1 MRELTVFN
9 TMTREKS
16 VFQPVKEGE
25 VSIYVCGV
33 TPYNHPHIGN
43 ARPFVTWDTIRR
55 YLSHV
60 GYKVTYIQNFTDVD
74 DKIINTSNGEGVAWN
89 VISDR
94 YIDAYYDVMD
104 ALHVRR
110 ADVYPRV
117 STHMEEIIAMITTLI
132 DNGYAYAV
140 DGDVYYRVEKFEH
153 YGKLSGRTLDDM
165 EAGAR
170 VDVDDRKENPMDFAL
185 WKAAKPGEPFWESP
199 WGQGR
204 PGWHIE
210 CSAMSQKYLGEE
222 FDFHGGGSDLIF
234 PHHENEIAQS
244 EGCSEH
250 HPAVRYWVHN
260 GFITI
265 NQEKMSKSL
274 NNFFLV
280 KDILEQYSADALRFF
295 LLSTHYRSPLDFSDE
310 RLDEATKA
318 IERFQTVIDNLLYL
332 ESRPEGLCELEAA
345 ELLKNARNY
354 EEEFEAAMSDDFNT
368 ALATAPIYG
377 LAKEINIYY
386 QSVQSCDGTVCHST
400 IGEVKEI
407 FKMMLDILGLLEE
420 GWKGQETSNEEYN
433 QLMEVI
439 LNIRQCA
446 REQKQWGIADS
457 IRDELANIGIII
469 EDSPQGARWK
479 KREL

>member
-117 STHMEEIIAMITTLI
+117 STHMEEIISMITTLI

-354 EEEFEAAMSDDFNT
+354 KEEFETAMSDDFNT

-386 QSVQSCDGTVCHST
+386 QSFQSCDGTVCHST

-457 IRDELANIGIII
+457 IRDELANIGIVI

>member
-60 GYKVTYIQNFTDVD
+60 GYKVTYVQNFTDVD

-117 STHMEEIIAMITTLI
+117 STHMEEIIAMISTLI

-318 IERFQTVIDNLLYL
+318 IERFQTVINNLLYL
-332 ESRPEGLCELEAA
+332 ESRPAGSCETEAS
-345 ELLKNARNY
+345 ELLTSARNY
-354 EEEFEAAMSDDFNT
+354 LEEFEAAMSDDFNT

-407 FKMMLDILGLLEE
+407 FKLMLDILGLLED
-420 GWKGQETSNEEYN
+420 GWKGQESSTEEYN

-439 LNIRQCA
+439 LNIRQCC

-457 IRDELANIGIII
+457 IRDELANIGIVI

>member
-117 STHMEEIIAMITTLI
+117 STHMDEIIAMISTLI

-318 IERFQTVIDNLLYL
+318 IERFQTVINNLLYL
-332 ESRPEGLCELEAA
+332 ESRPAGSCETETS
-345 ELLKNARNY
+345 ELLTNARNY
-354 EEEFEAAMSDDFNT
+354 LEEFEAAMSDDFNT

-407 FKMMLDILGLLEE
+407 FKLMLDILGLLED

-439 LNIRQCA
+439 LHIRQCA
-446 REQKQWGIADS
+446 REHKQWGIADS
-457 IRDELANIGIII
+457 IRDELANIGIVI